1 MSRTTGSTA
10 IPAFSSESLFL
21 KISYAMLLAA
31 ATCGYLLLWY
41 NRFLGL
47 SSNGWFY
54 FFGQQILHGS
64 VPYRDFYLYVPP
76 LHPLKFA
83 ALGALFGDGLIV
95 PRIAAVVERVVLAV
109 LVYFWLLRVF
119 TIGPSFLGSL
129 LGVIAFCSDQADAL
143 SLHHHDSVL
152 WAVSAGLL
160 ASFAISSQKP
170 GAFIAGSGFFAALC
184 FFTKQTTGAGVSFVI
199 PLILLCTLKSPRTWR
214 RAVLPVLAFAA
225 GWAVPAGLIT
235 SWLSWNGAFSPFLE
249 QVFIK
254 GPTSKGPLWMVL
266 LRPFLTSIQYPIYLL
281 YVSVALVLLFV
292 ARGGFS
298 RPLKNH
304 VPSAGLTAWAS
315 ILGVTLLY
323 AGVLISRIEG
333 EALWVPGFTLGLV
346 LILVTLIGTAWL
358 SASLLAARFQHEVSQ
373 VDAQLLL
380 VAGVSMAVA
389 VMLSLSWIA
398 YGPMAMPGLAL
409 IVAML
414 VQRAMASP
422 SLPRRIAVFACTGA
436 AILLLVSGKLQR
448 PFGWEGWTDGP
459 VSQGTA
465 QSNIRQLK
473 NFRLPPPVTVFLERV
488 TTAITANSD
497 GGDAIYVF
505 PWAPLFYTFS
515 QRKPA
520 TFAYVHWFD
529 VTPDYVARRDAA
541 ELRAHPPTVIVYFPI
556 SQEHVQD
563 QERRFR
569 AGGNS
574 GQRELIDTVEE
585 LAKTYKL
592 VDAVDQPYDDRVVL
606 IYVRRPSQQPATE
619 TMF

>member
-1 MSRTTGSTA
+1 MFRTTDSKA
-10 IPAFSSESLFL
+10 IPASSSESIVL
-21 KISYAMLLAA
+21 KVLYATLLAG

-54 FFGQQILHGS
+54 FYAQQILHGS

-76 LHPLKFA
+76 LHPLKFV
-83 ALGALFGDGLIV
+83 ALSALFGDGLIV
-95 PRIAAVVERVVLAV
+95 PRIAAVVERVLLAV

-119 TIGPSFLGSL
+119 TIGPAFLGSL
-129 LGVIAFCSDQADAL
+129 LGVIAFCSDPADAL

-152 WAVSAGLL
+152 WAVTAGLL
-160 ASFAISSQKP
+160 ASFGISSQRP
-170 GAFIAGSGFFAALC
+170 TAFIAGSGFFAALC
-184 FFTKQTTGAGVSFVI
+184 FFTKQTTGAGVSLVI
-199 PLILLCTLKSPRTWR
+199 PLILLCALKSPRTWR
-214 RAVLPVLAFAA
+214 RVALPLLAFAA

-235 SWLSWNGAFSPFLE
+235 SWLTRNGAFAPFLE

-254 GPTSKGPLWMVL
+254 GPTSKGPLWMIL
-266 LRPFLTSIQYPIYLL
+266 LRPFLTSIQDPIYML
-281 YVSVALVLLFV
+281 YVSVALALLFV
-292 ARGGFS
+292 VRRSFS
-298 RPLKNH
+298 PPVKNR
-304 VPSAGLTAWAS
+304 VSSSGQTAWAS
-315 ILGVTLLY
+315 IIGVVFLC
-323 AGVLISRIEG
+323 AGVLISRNGG
-333 EALWVPGFTLGLV
+333 EALRAPGFMLGPI
-346 LILVTLIGTAWL
+346 LILVTLIGTTWL
-358 SASLLAARFQHEVSQ
+358 SASLLAAGLQHEMFQ
-373 VDAQLLL
+373 MDAQLLL
-380 VAGVSMAVA
+380 LSGVSMAVA

-414 VQRAMASP
+414 VQRAMASRR
-422 SLPRRIAVFACTGA
+422 LPHRIAVLACTGA
-436 AILLLVSGKLQR
+436 AILLLVSVKLQR

-465 QSNIRQLK
+465 QPNIQQLK

-488 TTAITANSD
+488 TATVTANSNS
-497 GGDAIYVF
+497 GDAIYVF

-541 ELRAHPPTVIVYFPI
+541 ELRAHPPAVIVYFPF
-556 SQEHVQD
+556 SQEQVRD
-563 QERRFR
+563 QERQFR
-569 AGGNS
+569 GGGNS
-574 GQRELIDTVEE
+574 GQRELINTVEE

-592 VDAVDQPYDDRVVL
+592 VDAVNQPYADRVVL
-606 IYVRRPSQQPATE
+606 IYVRPPSKPVLANR
-619 TMF
+619 